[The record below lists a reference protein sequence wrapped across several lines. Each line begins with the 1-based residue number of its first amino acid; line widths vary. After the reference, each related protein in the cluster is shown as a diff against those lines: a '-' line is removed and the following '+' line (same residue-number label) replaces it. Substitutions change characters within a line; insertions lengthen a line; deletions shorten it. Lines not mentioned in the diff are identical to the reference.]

1 MVKPGD
7 GTPDKFLK
15 IHSEGGDGDAGAA
28 GSSNSRCSAAD
39 VAADVVIAT
48 NTITTTAAAAAAD
61 AIKWITVL
69 VLRSL
74 SLFTIHKQ
82 CSFTQFPTVAAGTLS
97 YSHHALVVYLLA
109 VEWGSPHHRGRR
121 LKFASFVISFS
132 FACSPLKAT
141 QQRAATAAAADAAS
155 FVVLLLSI
163 SWSYFFLAISAA
175 KLDE

>member
-1 MVKPGD
+1 MN
-7 GTPDKFLK
+7 
-15 IHSEGGDGDAGAA
+15 HSVG
-28 GSSNSRCSAAD
+28 
-39 VAADVVIAT
+39 VAF
-48 NTITTTAAAAAAD
+48 
-61 AIKWITVL
+61 
-69 VLRSL
+69 
-74 SLFTIHKQ
+74 SLFTTHKQ
-82 CSFTQFPTVAAGTLS
+82 RSFTQFPTVAASTLS

-109 VEWGSPHHRGRR
+109 VEWGSPHYRRRRRR

-141 QQRAATAAAADAAS
+141 QQRAAAAAAS